1 MEPDEIRRGVLEDLC
16 RIAPEVDPVLLS
28 PQRPLR
34 RQVDLD
40 SIDWIRLLARWHE
53 RFGIDIP
60 EADDARLRTL
70 DAVVAYVAERLA
82 TARAPGA
89 G

>member
-1 MEPDEIRRGVLEDLC
+1 MEPDEIRRGVLDDL
-16 RIAPEVDPVLLS
+16 RILAPEIDPALLS
-28 PQRPLR
+28 PHRPLR

-40 SIDWIRLLARWHE
+40 SMDWLRLLVRWHE

-60 EADDARLRTL
+60 EAEDARLRTL

-82 TARAPGA
+82 AAGRPGP